1 MPSAGQRM
9 VLADLREQV
18 GRRLNGAAMS
28 HRVTLPFGVPAL
40 DRHLPGGGLARGVLH
55 EIVEAGPAAEF
66 AGAATLF
73 AAGIAARLK
82 GPVIWCLTRR
92 DLFAPGLAAAGLH
105 PDRVIYV
112 EAGRDSEVLP
122 LDRGRPASEGPR
134 RRRRRGH
141 APQSHA
147 VPPAAARRGGVG
159 RHGAGAS
166 TLVDAC
172 REGTDGFADRRR
184 HPLADRACPVGRSA
198 GARYRPA
205 AMAGRSRALPRRRSL
220 FLDLEAC
227 DAKGRLAVPADLA
240 DRSHPSAR
248 RRAAAWMSPW
258 SPSRRTDRAGSSRA
272 PMRSPWRSD

>member
-73 AAGIAARLK
+73 TAGIAARLK
-82 GPVIWCLTRR
+82 GPVLWCLTRR

-112 EAGRDSEVLP
+112 EAGEGQRSFAAH
-122 LDRGRPASEGPR
+122 RGKPAPEGPR

-141 APQSHA
+141 APRSHA
-147 VPPAAARRGGVG
+147 SRRLQLAAEASGVTALVLRRWWTLAEKELTALPTAAVTRWRIAPVPSENLPAPGIGRPRWQVDLVRCRGGEA
-159 RHGAGAS
+159 HS
-166 TLVDAC
+166 WIL
-172 REGTDGFADRRR
+172 EG
-184 HPLADRACPVGRSA
+184 
-198 GARYRPA
+198 
-205 AMAGRSRALPRRRSL
+205 
-220 FLDLEAC
+220 C
-227 DAKGRLAVPADLA
+227 DAKGRLAVPADMA
-240 DRSHPSAR
+240 DRSHPSPH
-248 RRAAAWMSPW
+248 RRAA
-258 SPSRRTDRAGSSRA
+258 RG
-272 PMRSPWRSD
+272 

>member
-122 LDRGRPASEGPR
+122 LIEESLRQKGLAAVVGEVTRLNLTLSRRLQLAAEASGVTALVLRRWWTLAEKELTALPTAAVTRWRIAPVPSENLPAPGIGRPRWQVDLVRCRGAEACSWILEG
-134 RRRRRGH
+134 
-141 APQSHA
+141 
-147 VPPAAARRGGVG
+147 
-159 RHGAGAS
+159 
-166 TLVDAC
+166 
-172 REGTDGFADRRR
+172 
-184 HPLADRACPVGRSA
+184 
-198 GARYRPA
+198 
-205 AMAGRSRALPRRRSL
+205 
-220 FLDLEAC
+220 C
-227 DAKGRLAVPADLA
+227 DAKGRLAVPADMA
-240 DRSHPSAR
+240 DRSHPSAH
-248 RRAAAWMSPW
+248 RRAA
-258 SPSRRTDRAGSSRA
+258 RG
-272 PMRSPWRSD
+272 

>member
-55 EIVEAGPAAEF
+55 EVVEGGPAAEF

-82 GPVIWCLTRR
+82 GPVLWCLTRR

-105 PDRVIYV
+105 PDRVIY
-112 EAGRDSEVLP
+112 ARPPGTATVLP
-122 LDRGRPASEGPR
+122 LIEEGLREKGLAAVVGEVTRLGLTASRRLQLAAEASGVPALVL
-134 RRRRRGH
+134 
-141 APQSHA
+141 A
-147 VPPAAARRGGVG
+147 
-159 RHGAGAS
+159 
-166 TLVDAC
+166 TLVDAG
-172 REGTDGFADRRR
+172 REGTDGSADRRR
-184 HPLADRACPVGRSA
+184 HALAHRACPFGLLPAPGLGRPRWQVDLLRCR
-198 GARYRPA
+198 GAEP
-205 AMAGRSRALPRRRSL
+205 RSWI
-220 FLDLEAC
+220 LEAC

-240 DRSHPSAR
+240 DRPHQAPL
-248 RRAAAWMSPW
+248 RRAAA
-258 SPSRRTDRAGSSRA
+258 G
-272 PMRSPWRSD
+272 